1 MTISDI
7 SKMLMCCWV
16 ASFSGG
22 VVFLRIIRHGPTRRA
37 LIVGC
42 GLQMFQQLSGIN
54 TVMYVVRL
62 KASETT
68 TTCRHARLSQTPS
81 SCIFRYYSATIL
93 QMAGIRDDKQAIW
106 LTAATSGTNFLFTL
120 VGVWLVERVGRR
132 KLTLGSLFGTLL
144 ERCNGSLAW
153 FQCTEWAESESKTQH
168 QSSMTVKNAQL

>member
-1 MTISDI
+1 MEVKETTHESSTDI

-54 TVMYVVRL
+54 TVMYVVRV

-68 TTCRHARLSQTPS
+68 TACRHACLRLPPLV
-81 SCIFRYYSATIL
+81 F
-93 QMAGIRDDKQAIW
+93 
-106 LTAATSGTNFLFTL
+106 SGTT
-120 VGVWLVERVGRR
+120 
-132 KLTLGSLFGTLL
+132 
-144 ERCNGSLAW
+144 
-153 FQCTEWAESESKTQH
+153 
-168 QSSMTVKNAQL
+168 AQPFCRWRAFATTNRPSG